1 MVAMRNTESSMQP
14 MTAPR
19 RATLLG
25 LLGAGMALAQA
36 ARAQDFPNRPVRVI
50 VPFSAGGNTD
60 VIARIIAPRV
70 AERLGQPVVVENRP
84 SASTVV
90 GTEAVARARP
100 DGYTL
105 LAVDTT
111 LPVLPTLQPNLPFDI
126 FRDLA
131 PISFAVAGP
140 TTLVVRSSMPART
153 LQDVIELARAEPGR
167 LTYATGSIGGTAHL
181 AALLFQEEAGIRLT
195 HVPYAGAGQAMND
208 LVGGHL
214 DITFSALSAVQGL
227 VAAGSVRA
235 IATSGAERLPVAP
248 DLPTFRETG
257 LPGVVVS
264 AHWGFY
270 ATGGTPAPIL
280 GQLTAAFVASVQE
293 PATRSELERRGYVVL
308 GTDAEEQAR
317 ILREEH
323 DKWGA
328 VMRRA
333 GVRPG

>member
-1 MVAMRNTESSMQP
+1 M
-14 MTAPR
+14 
-19 RATLLG
+19 
-25 LLGAGMALAQA
+25 
-36 ARAQDFPNRPVRVI
+36 
-50 VPFSAGGNTD
+50 
-60 VIARIIAPRV
+60 IARIIAPRV
-70 AERLGQPVVVENRP
+70 AERLGQPVVVESRP

-140 TTLVVRSSMPART
+140 TTLVVRSSMTART
-153 LQDVIELARAEPGR
+153 LQDIIEMARAEPGR

-181 AALLFQEEAGIRLT
+181 AALLLQEEAGIRLT

-235 IATSGAERLPVAP
+235 IATSGAQRLAVAP
-248 DLPTFRETG
+248 DLPTFRESG

-280 GQLTAAFVASVQE
+280 GQLTAAFVAAVQE

-323 DKWGA
+323 DKWGG